1 MKTLTLIL
9 IVTLFASTLA
19 FAHGNLAHVLGT
31 VVAVT
36 DHSLSV
42 KTSDGSIKVVAFDA
56 ETHFLKG
63 GAPATVKDVVIGSRV
78 VIHDH
83 QNGDKFHA
91 VEVKIGTSS
100 TAANH
105 WNPTAMEAK

>member
-1 MKTLTLIL
+1 MKKLTLIL
-9 IVTLFASTLA
+9 IFTLFASTLA

-56 ETHFLKG
+56 ETHFIKG
-63 GAPATVKDVVIGSRV
+63 EFDRHRTRRCDRKPGRDSR
-78 VIHDH
+78 
-83 QNGDKFHA
+83 A
-91 VEVKIGTSS
+91 
-100 TAANH
+100 
-105 WNPTAMEAK
+105 

>member
-1 MKTLTLIL
+1 LR
-9 IVTLFASTLA
+9 STLA
-19 FAHGNLAHVLGT
+19 FTHGSLAHVLGT

-36 DHSLSV
+36 DHSLAV

-63 GAPATVKDVVIGSRV
+63 GAPATVKDIVIGGRV
-78 VIHDH
+78 VIHAH

-91 VEVKIGTSS
+91 AEVRIGTSS

-105 WNPTAMEAK
+105 SNPTAMEAK